1 MFIPKID
8 MWFLKKLSNTRV
20 PVMLAR
26 LIFLFVI
33 YALCRVIFY
42 YYNRSIIGTP
52 AASELWGVIK
62 ASLVFDSGSIFY
74 VNILFIVMWLLPF
87 DFVER
92 RGWQRLVT
100 VMFMIFNSVALLV
113 DIADIFYFQYK
124 LARIASDD
132 IHYLSEP
139 TAGKLFGSM
148 LIDYWQGTLIWIGL
162 CVLMYLACFRVV
174 RYRGGE
180 NLLVQ
185 RGVRYFVRT
194 FWLAL
199 FTFLA
204 VLGIRGYRTDGDR
217 FPINVSDA
225 AMFVRPELSQLV
237 LSNPFCVI
245 RTWGNKLEGVRYM
258 STKSLDETY
267 RPIHSGAVPDS
278 LTRLI
283 AVDTVLTRP
292 RLPENTNI
300 VILVLESFGKP
311 HIKSLNPSF
320 PATQPSYTPF
330 LDSLFGEGLLFTE
343 GYQGGIRSID
353 AMPAIWASIPSY
365 NKNFMRL
372 PQSQAEYYAMPR
384 ILDSLGYTTA
394 FMHGASRGSMS
405 FAAFGAMTGIERFV
419 SREDYEQI
427 YGPADFDGKWG
438 IWDDKFLPF
447 ALENIDTMPQ
457 PFMTTIFTLSSHE
470 PFKVPPH
477 MEGRFEDGKL
487 PIHRVIRY
495 SDYALGQFFG
505 EASKKPWFDKTLFI
519 IVADHG
525 SGAEDELLRVSPYS
539 HTIPIF
545 FYMPSAGLKGV
556 TEQTVSHLDIMPT
569 LLPMLGVDES
579 YVAFG
584 HDAFDPASPHF
595 AAGYYDGTYGITDG
609 DLFYQFSESGLIS
622 LFNIKADPQ
631 KKIDI
636 KERADPQKVRLFE
649 AYIQQYYRTVA
660 ARAFT
665 PESWEKEVAQ

>member
-1 MFIPKID
+1 
-8 MWFLKKLSNTRV
+8 MWFLKKLSHTRV

-26 LIFLFVI
+26 FVVLFVI

-42 YYNRSIIGTP
+42 YYNRTITGTP
-52 AASELWGVIK
+52 ETSEMWDVIK

-92 RGWQRLVT
+92 RGWQRTVA
-100 VMFMIFNSVALLV
+100 VMFMAFNSVALLI
-113 DIADIFYFQYK
+113 DTADIFYFQYK

-139 TAGKLFGSM
+139 TAGTLFGSM
-148 LIDYWQGTLIWIGL
+148 LIDYWQGTLIWIAL
-162 CVLMYLACFRVV
+162 CVLLYFLCFRAIK
-174 RYRGGE
+174 YRGGE
-180 NLLVQ
+180 NLLIQ
-185 RGVRYFVRT
+185 RGVRYMVRT
-194 FWLAL
+194 FWLAV
-199 FTFLA
+199 FTLLA
-204 VLGIRGYRTDGDR
+204 VVGIRGYRIGGDS

-245 RTWGNKLEGVRYM
+245 RTWGNKLDGVRYM
-258 STKSLDETY
+258 STRSLDETY
-267 RPIHSGAVPDS
+267 RPVHLSAVPDS
-278 LTRLI
+278 TTRLV
-283 AVDTVLTRP
+283 AADTVLTRP
-292 RLPENTNI
+292 RLPEGTNI
-300 VILVLESFGKP
+300 IVLVLESFGKP
-311 HIKSLNPSF
+311 HIKSLNPMF
-320 PATQPSYTPF
+320 PASKPSYTPF
-330 LDSLFGEGLLFTE
+330 LDSLFDEGLLFTE

-405 FAAFGAMTGIERFV
+405 FVAFGAMAGVDRFV
-419 SREDYEQI
+419 SREDYEQA

-438 IWDDKFLPF
+438 IWDDRFLPF
-447 ALENIDTMPQ
+447 VLENIDRMPQ
-457 PFMTTIFTLSSHE
+457 PFMTTVFTLSSHE

-477 MEGRFEDGKL
+477 MEGRFEEGDL
-487 PIHRVIRY
+487 PIHKVIRY
-495 SDYALGQFFG
+495 SDYALERFFD
-505 EASKKPWFDKTLFI
+505 EASRKPWFDNTLFV

-525 SGAEDELLRVSPYS
+525 SGAADERLRVSPYN

-545 FYMPSAGLKGV
+545 LYMPSAGLKGRV
-556 TEQTVSHLDIMPT
+556 KQTVSHLDIMPT
-569 LLPMLGVDES
+569 LLPMLGIDDS

-584 HDAFDPASPHF
+584 HDIFDPSSPHF
-595 AAGYYDGTYGITDG
+595 AAGYYDGVYGIVED
-609 DLFYQFSESGLIS
+609 DMFYQFSERGLTG
-622 LFNIKADPQ
+622 LFNLKADPQ

-636 KERADPQKVRLFE
+636 KEKADPEKVRLFE

-665 PESWEKEVAQ
+665 PESWDREVMP

>member
-1 MFIPKID
+1 
-8 MWFLKKLSNTRV
+8 
-20 PVMLAR
+20 MLAR
-26 LIFLFVI
+26 FIFLFVI
-33 YALCRVIFY
+33 YALCRIVFY
-42 YYNRSIIGTP
+42 YYNRTIIGTP
-52 AASELWGVIK
+52 ATSELWSVIK

-100 VMFMIFNSVALLV
+100 VLFMTFNSVALLV
-113 DIADIFYFQYK
+113 DTADIFYFQYK

-162 CVLMYLACFRVV
+162 CVLLYLTCFRII

-194 FWLAL
+194 FWLAV

-204 VLGIRGYRTDGDR
+204 VLGIRGYRMGGDR

-267 RPIHSGAVPDS
+267 RPIYLSATPDS
-278 LTRLI
+278 LTSL
-283 AVDTVLTRP
+283 ATADTVLTRP
-292 RLPENTNI
+292 RLPEGTNI
-300 VILVLESFGKP
+300 VLLVLESFGKP

-320 PATQPSYTPF
+320 PASEPSYTPF
-330 LDSLFGEGLLFTE
+330 LDSLLDNGLLFTE
-343 GYQGGIRSID
+343 GYQGGMRSID

-372 PQSQAEYYAMPR
+372 PQSQAEYHAMPR

-405 FAAFGAMTGIERFV
+405 FAAFGAMAGIERFV
-419 SREDYEQI
+419 WREDYEHI
-427 YGPADFDGKWG
+427 HGPADFDGKWG
-438 IWDDKFLPF
+438 I
-447 ALENIDTMPQ
+447 
-457 PFMTTIFTLSSHE
+457 
-470 PFKVPPH
+470 
-477 MEGRFEDGKL
+477 
-487 PIHRVIRY
+487 
-495 SDYALGQFFG
+495 
-505 EASKKPWFDKTLFI
+505 
-519 IVADHG
+519 
-525 SGAEDELLRVSPYS
+525 
-539 HTIPIF
+539 
-545 FYMPSAGLKGV
+545 
-556 TEQTVSHLDIMPT
+556 
-569 LLPMLGVDES
+569 
-579 YVAFG
+579 
-584 HDAFDPASPHF
+584 
-595 AAGYYDGTYGITDG
+595 
-609 DLFYQFSESGLIS
+609 
-622 LFNIKADPQ
+622 
-631 KKIDI
+631 
-636 KERADPQKVRLFE
+636 
-649 AYIQQYYRTVA
+649 
-660 ARAFT
+660 
-665 PESWEKEVAQ
+665 